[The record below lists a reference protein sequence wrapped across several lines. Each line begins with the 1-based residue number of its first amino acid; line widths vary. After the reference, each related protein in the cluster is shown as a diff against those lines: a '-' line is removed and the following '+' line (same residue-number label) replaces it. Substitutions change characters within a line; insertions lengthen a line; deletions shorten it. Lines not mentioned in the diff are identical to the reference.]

1 MVFDIKIHA
10 KGLDPETMSQ
20 IYRISNIP
28 AFEDGISIMPDAHAG
43 AGCCIGFTAKIKDY
57 ICPNFVGVDIGCFRG
72 NTKVPLLDGTQQ
84 TLEEL
89 VNKGEFYVYSMNE
102 QLKIVP
108 GKAIAAK
115 TRTNA
120 EVMKVVISG
129 GEEIICTPDHKFM
142 LINGAYKEAKDL
154 KPQDSLMPLYRSYQT
169 RDGYESIHSVHHR
182 ATLTHKMVYEHF
194 NKSID
199 PTTEI
204 VHHIDVKWYNN
215 DPSNLIMMNKVEHT
229 THHRSLKCSFTAPE
243 FQEKKM
249 KTIKDR
255 GYFFDEKYTEQ
266 RKEVAVK
273 NITDYM
279 KNNPEHF
286 AESVKDNGKRGAKY
300 LANWN
305 TENNSKPVTCSA
317 CGKQLK
323 KGGLGNHLK
332 MHKREAPI
340 QIHNHKVL
348 YTESIAEKED
358 VYCLSVEKYHNFA
371 LSSGIFVHN
380 CGVRGVF
387 LGDIQ
392 IDYAALDA
400 YLKHNI
406 PLGMK
411 HRDETPVL
419 KDGDETK
426 VLSDTIGVQN
436 DIGMT
441 KHYAGKQ
448 LGTLGGGNHFIEIG
462 ESTKTQDKWLFV
474 HSGSRN
480 FGLTVAEHYQ
490 KIAASQKLIPTPKG
504 MEVLDINGTGADYL
518 RDMRVAQRFAALNR
532 ALMVRD
538 IIDYLDADIKYD
550 IDCVHNFIAIDNI
563 IRKGAIS
570 AYYREPVLIPLNMR
584 DGTVIGKGLG
594 NSDYNFSAPHG
605 AGRMFGRGQMK
616 RRLASGELTVEGFQ
630 NEMSGI
636 FTTTAN
642 ANTIDESPYAYKP
655 YEMIK
660 DYLEE
665 TVSIIDVV
673 KPKYNLKGGD

>member
-10 KGLDPETMSQ
+10 RGLDPETMSQ
-20 IYRISNIP
+20 IYRISSIP

-57 ICPNFVGVDIGCFRG
+57 ICPNFVGVDIGC
-72 NTKVPLLDGTQQ
+72 
-84 TLEEL
+84 
-89 VNKGEFYVYSMNE
+89 
-102 QLKIVP
+102 
-108 GKAIAAK
+108 
-115 TRTNA
+115 
-120 EVMKVVISG
+120 
-129 GEEIICTPDHKFM
+129 
-142 LINGAYKEAKDL
+142 
-154 KPQDSLMPLYRSYQT
+154 
-169 RDGYESIHSVHHR
+169 
-182 ATLTHKMVYEHF
+182 
-194 NKSID
+194 
-199 PTTEI
+199 
-204 VHHIDVKWYNN
+204 
-215 DPSNLIMMNKVEHT
+215 
-229 THHRSLKCSFTAPE
+229 
-243 FQEKKM
+243 
-249 KTIKDR
+249 
-255 GYFFDEKYTEQ
+255 
-266 RKEVAVK
+266 
-273 NITDYM
+273 
-279 KNNPEHF
+279 
-286 AESVKDNGKRGAKY
+286 
-300 LANWN
+300 
-305 TENNSKPVTCSA
+305 
-317 CGKQLK
+317 
-323 KGGLGNHLK
+323 
-332 MHKREAPI
+332 
-340 QIHNHKVL
+340 
-348 YTESIAEKED
+348 
-358 VYCLSVEKYHNFA
+358 
-371 LSSGIFVHN
+371 
-380 CGVRGVF
+380 GVRGVF
-387 LGDIQ
+387 LGDLT

-411 HRDETPVL
+411 HRLVTPNLKCAEIAVL
-419 KDGDETK
+419 EDAAK
-426 VLSDTIGVQN
+426 IQN

-462 ESTKTQDKWLFV
+462 ESQAGKWLFV

-490 KIAASQKLIPTPKG
+490 KIAASQKLIAAPKG
-504 MEVLDINGTGADYL
+504 MEVLDINGAGADYL

-532 ALMVRD
+532 TLMIRD
-538 IIDYLDADIKYD
+538 IVDYLDADIRYD
-550 IDCVHNFIAIDNI
+550 IDCVHNFIADDNI

-584 DGTVIGKGLG
+584 DGTVIGEGLG

-616 RRLASGELTVEGFQ
+616 RRLASGELTVESFQ

-642 ANTIDESPYAYKP
+642 ANTIDESPFAYKP